1 MSCHRPFSE
10 LRAKIVADPERAA
23 RLTEMERQADAEQ
36 GAYDRLLADVRRAS
50 ALTQEQL
57 GRTMGLSHTQL
68 AIMIHQAD
76 LYLSTL
82 QSYLVTMG
90 GDLELVAR
98 FEDMRLPLVIADD
111 LAAATETE
119 TRIRDGVDA
128 GVEHVPVAAREA
140 S

>member
-1 MSCHRPFSE
+1 MSGHRPFSE

-23 RLTEMERQADAEQ
+23 RPAEAERQADAEQ
-36 GAYDRLLADVRRAS
+36 TGYDRLLADVRRAN

-57 GRTMGLSHTQL
+57 GRAIGLSHAQL
-68 AIMIHQAD
+68 VLMIHQVD

-82 QSYLVTMG
+82 QSYLVAMD

-98 FEDMRLPLVIADD
+98 RGDTQLPLVVADD
-111 LAAATETE
+111 LTTEITTTDE
-119 TRIRDGVDA
+119 TDA
-128 GVEHVPVAAREA
+128 GGEQVPAAAREA

>member
-23 RLTEMERQADAEQ
+23 RLAEAERQADAEQ
-36 GAYDRLLADVRRAS
+36 AAYDRLLTDVGRAN

-68 AIMIHQAD
+68 ALMIHQAD

-82 QSYLVTMG
+82 QSYLVAMG

-98 FEDMRLPLVIADD
+98 FGDMRLPLVIADD
-111 LAAATETE
+111 LAAETE